1 MAAIKPLDRT
11 MDKWIRQSQA
21 SQPEYEAGVN
31 NPRRDWKTATVAA
44 EDNYQAG
51 VTAAIGRKAFG
62 KGVAK
67 AGTDKWKRN
76 TIEKGS
82 PRWAQGISLS
92 GNAYIDGFSPYHS
105 VIAGITLPPRGPRGA
120 AKNIERVRVIADAL
134 HKKKLEL
141 QSR

>member
-31 NPRRDWKTATVAA
+31 NPKSDWATQTAAA
-44 EDNYQAG
+44 EKNYAQG
-51 VTAAIGRKAFG
+51 VQAAIGRGAFG
-62 KGVAK
+62 KGVKK
-67 AGTDKWKRN
+67 AGTDKWKLN
-76 TIEKGS
+76 TIQKGS

-105 VIAGITLPPRGPRGA
+105 LISGLTLPPRGPKGDP
-120 AKNIERVRVIADAL
+120 KNIERVRVVADAL